1 MYLALG
7 ALGLQ
12 ILDISNPTSPS
23 LVGNYNPSGDFLKIK
38 ISGNYAYVVDL
49 ADFVSANIQIL
60 DISNPTSPSLVGSYD
75 GFFLNIFLL
84 DEYMY
89 GAGFMSGKL
98 EIIDISDPTSP
109 SLAGSYVSPNE
120 ASGVNS
126 MYVRGNYVY
135 LICSSGASQ
144 ESDGFQVVD
153 ISDPTS
159 PSLVGSYGFLGTNIH
174 VIDNYAYVITGSLG
188 ELKIIDISNPNSPSL
203 VAFYDTLGFQY
214 NLDVDSG
221 FTYIANGSAGLKIID
236 IRLYSTT
243 SPYITPTTPQTFSS
257 SLISFTETLG
267 TNNEGS
273 LTYQVSAT
281 NGVTWSYWN
290 GSAWATTV
298 ATDGTETNTVSDI
311 NTNITTFDTD
321 GGEFSW
327 RAYLNSDGTQQVELD
342 EIVVNYNTQPTV
354 TSYAGVFETSLSV
367 VENSTGTLATV
378 TATDSDTPSQTLT
391 YALGWTD
398 GSLFSIDS
406 VTGEVSFTNSPDY
419 ELPLDANEDNI
430 YNIVVTV
437 SDGIVESAQFINVT
451 VTDTN
456 EEPVITSNSGTDVS
470 VSIVENTI
478 GTLVDVNAT
487 DVDLPAQTLTYSVTG
502 DDSALF
508 SINSETGI
516 LTFTNSP
523 DYELP
528 IDTDENNIYD
538 VTVQVSDS
546 ELTDSQNVYVTVANI
561 SEGSSG
567 KINTGSSQKVC
578 KDPKASN
585 YEEKGLHTKALCKYG
600 PTVLIDDPTNPETPQ
615 EETKEQL
622 RNVQREALRSLIK
635 MLLERLNQMIEDIL
649 KGQQ

>member
-281 NGVTWSYWN
+281 NGVT
-290 GSAWATTV
+290 
-298 ATDGTETNTVSDI
+298 
-311 NTNITTFDTD
+311 
-321 GGEFSW
+321 
-327 RAYLNSDGTQQVELD
+327 
-342 EIVVNYNTQPTV
+342 
-354 TSYAGVFETSLSV
+354 
-367 VENSTGTLATV
+367 
-378 TATDSDTPSQTLT
+378 
-391 YALGWTD
+391 
-398 GSLFSIDS
+398 
-406 VTGEVSFTNSPDY
+406 
-419 ELPLDANEDNI
+419 
-430 YNIVVTV
+430 
-437 SDGIVESAQFINVT
+437 
-451 VTDTN
+451 
-456 EEPVITSNSGTDVS
+456 
-470 VSIVENTI
+470 
-478 GTLVDVNAT
+478 
-487 DVDLPAQTLTYSVTG
+487 
-502 DDSALF
+502 
-508 SINSETGI
+508 
-516 LTFTNSP
+516 
-523 DYELP
+523 
-528 IDTDENNIYD
+528 
-538 VTVQVSDS
+538 
-546 ELTDSQNVYVTVANI
+546 
-561 SEGSSG
+561 
-567 KINTGSSQKVC
+567 
-578 KDPKASN
+578 
-585 YEEKGLHTKALCKYG
+585 
-600 PTVLIDDPTNPETPQ
+600 
-615 EETKEQL
+615 
-622 RNVQREALRSLIK
+622 
-635 MLLERLNQMIEDIL
+635 
-649 KGQQ
+649 